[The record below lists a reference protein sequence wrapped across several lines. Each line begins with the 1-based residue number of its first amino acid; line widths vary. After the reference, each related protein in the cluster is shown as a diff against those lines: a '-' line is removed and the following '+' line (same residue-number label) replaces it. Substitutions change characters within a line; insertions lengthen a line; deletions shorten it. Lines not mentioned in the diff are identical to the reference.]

1 MVLVACSVGRTT
13 AAWAILAH
21 VVVHTSAQPNA
32 IVSSTPSATEC
43 VVINSYSSS
52 EQLGSPAGT
61 PCVFPFEHLGVIHN
75 RCTQPVTG
83 VDPWCA
89 TSDWLDDNVSQ
100 TWGYCG
106 ESCLHIT
113 TEDLDFEAT
122 PISHNDAADS
132 DFMLT
137 ITGVVVGVALLLLAI
152 LFFVAKARGRG
163 NTKLENV
170 KRPTSAQEIAMK
182 SSQLEEGGLA
192 SNHDSEIS
200 EETHIYDIAQST
212 ENGVKIAPVHVQTVE
227 AVYQLAKLDTNLNS
241 RLDTNESEG
250 AQTEYDHQI
259 GNDMS
264 EPVPADFCDVRQTTN
279 EVEGAEPVLSP
290 GVDKE
295 KVMARRT
302 ELQRAMESRLLA
314 TIPSEGEA
322 DMLANPMRQDIRNA
336 KVAQDAV
343 SKIRRVNEQ
352 ARGELSGQKTHVD
365 MESRAVKTEVA
376 AQQNLNEERRVN
388 VQARGTNVGEQ
399 TAYDGQ
405 AVNIVRSQ
413 AQQAEISK
421 IRLVNEQARGEFAG
435 QKTGFGSGAV
445 VVNLQTNNQKEIS
458 KMRKVN
464 EQARGEF
471 VGQKTQFNT
480 DAVVMKTIA
489 NSQNMT
495 SQVRRVNEQARG
507 ELVGEKTKFGT
518 DSVNMSTMANVGKMN
533 SLATHKKQAT
543 QLVGVPTNFDTKSVE
558 MSKYKNNQAVASNV
572 LRERGQGM
580 TGSVIRTT
588 EPDASYHVNKD
599 EYMDIQTNVTPDIKR
614 KFERMMSPTS
624 PEPKENNNKADEQ
637 DKEQQEQVNSEDQ
650 QAPTAAGADTEANEK
665 PKTRVAEL

>member
-1 MVLVACSVGRTT
+1 MVLVACSVGRR
-13 AAWAILAH
+13 AALAIFAH

-32 IVSSTPSATEC
+32 IVLSTPSATEC
-43 VVINSYSSS
+43 VVVDSYSPS

-89 TSDWLDDNVSQ
+89 TSDWSDDNVSH

-113 TEDLDFEAT
+113 TGDLDLEAT
-122 PISHNDAADS
+122 PISHNDAEDS
-132 DFMLT
+132 DMFLI

-152 LFFVAKARGRG
+152 LFFVTRARG
-163 NTKLENV
+163 NTKLQNV
-170 KRPTSAQEIAMK
+170 KRPTSAQEIPMK
-182 SSQLEEGGLA
+182 SSKLDEGGLA
-192 SNHDSEIS
+192 SNHDSEVS

-227 AVYQLAKLDTNLNS
+227 AVYQLAKQDTNFNS

-259 GNDMS
+259 ENDLS
-264 EPVPADFCDVRQTTN
+264 NPVPADFCDVRQTSN

-290 GVDKE
+290 GVEKE
-295 KVMARRT
+295 KVGARRT

-322 DMLANPMRQDIRNA
+322 DLSANPMRQDIRNA

-352 ARGELSGQKTHVD
+352 ARGEFSGQKTHVD
-365 MESRAVKTEVA
+365 MESRAVKVEVA
-376 AQQNLNEERRVN
+376 AQQNLNNERRVN

-405 AVNIVRSQ
+405 AVNIVRGK
-413 AQQAEISK
+413 AQQAEVSK
-421 IRLVNEQARGEFAG
+421 IRRVNEQARGEFVG

-471 VGQKTQFNT
+471 AGQKTQFNA

-507 ELVGEKTKFGT
+507 ELVGEKTKFGI
-518 DSVNMSTMANVGKMN
+518 DSINMSTIANVGKMN
-533 SLATHKKQAT
+533 SLATQKKQAA
-543 QLVGVPTNFDTKSVE
+543 QLVGVPTNFDTKSME
-558 MSKYKNNQAVASNV
+558 MSKYKNNQAVASNA
-572 LRERGQGM
+572 LRERGKGM
-580 TGSVIRTT
+580 TGNVIRTT
-588 EPDASYHVNKD
+588 EADASYHVNKD
-599 EYMDIQTNVTPDIKR
+599 EYMVIETNVTPDIKS

-624 PEPKENNNKADEQ
+624 PEPKRSNNEANEQ
-637 DKEQQEQVNSEDQ
+637 NKEQQEQDNSEDQ